1 VNKEIV
7 AGSGEEI
14 EPGENS
20 GPKKAGKRADKIV
33 FTKGFVKVLTL
44 YFPDSR
50 LWTCVSG
57 W

>member
-20 GPKKAGKRADKIV
+20 GPEKAGKRADKMV
-33 FTKGFVKVLTL
+33 FSKGFVKVLTL